1 MANYEEAR
9 GKLTNIQLYNLK
21 SENKKIFQN
30 EELPHELFLRNTLA
44 TIYQQIWNLVK
55 LNCVQ

>member
-44 TIYQQIWNLVK
+44 TIYQQI
-55 LNCVQ
+55 